1 MPMIWFPLG
10 KWDQLV
16 HKVFSG
22 AGGGGGGGMGGGIQT
37 IIWKRVSRRG
47 RGWEGEEGEEL
58 KVSHC

>member
-22 AGGGGGGGMGGGIQT
+22 AGGGGGGIQP
-37 IIWKRVSRRG
+37 IIWKRVSRWG